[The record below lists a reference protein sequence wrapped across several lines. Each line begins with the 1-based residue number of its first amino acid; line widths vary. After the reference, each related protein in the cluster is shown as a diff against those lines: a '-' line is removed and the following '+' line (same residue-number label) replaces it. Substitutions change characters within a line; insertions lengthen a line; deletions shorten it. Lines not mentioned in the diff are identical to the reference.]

1 MKKSILFFV
10 FASMLFGACGTFQF
24 TSRRVEVA
32 NASVQTVPMVADLK
46 VDFSKKITTYS
57 SWMKSVSEAKGDAYL
72 KAITENSID
81 VLVDPIY
88 KVESKPRFLFFFRRS
103 QATVYGFAGMYEN
116 PRSKVAVIN
125 DMATLDK
132 ANIEKYN
139 LVMSGGTAYLCDF
152 GSDPKARRGIFGF
165 FKK

>member
-72 KAITENSID
+72 KAITENNID

-88 KVESKPRFLFFFRRS
+88 KVESKPRFLVFFPRS

-125 DMATLDK
+125 EMADVDK
-132 ANIEKYN
+132 LNIEKYN
-139 LVMSGGTAYLCDF
+139 LIMAGGSSSTGEF
-152 GSDPKARRGIFGF
+152 VSTSKARKGILGF

>member
-10 FASMLFGACGTFQF
+10 LASIMFGACGTFQF
-24 TSRRVEVA
+24 TSRRVEVG
-32 NASVQTVPMVADLK
+32 NSNIQTVPMVADLRI
-46 VDFSKKITTYS
+46 DFSKKVTSYS
-57 SWMKSVSEAKGDAYL
+57 SWMKTTSEAKGDAYL
-72 KAITENSID
+72 KAITENNID

-116 PRSKVAVIN
+116 PRSKVTFIN
-125 DMATLDK
+125 DLGTLDK
-132 ANIEKYN
+132 ENIEKYN
-139 LVMSGGTAYLCDF
+139 LVMAGSAPSSGEF
-152 GSDPKARRGIFGF
+152 GSAPKVRKGILGF